1 MNNYGTS
8 ILKNSPANRPYIS
21 LGEQGPKRRE
31 IYQTFRNAV
40 KWQEILCFIIYS
52 LVFLFK
58 HVIF

>member
-40 KWQEILCFIIYS
+40 KWQEILRFIIYS

-58 HVIF
+58 